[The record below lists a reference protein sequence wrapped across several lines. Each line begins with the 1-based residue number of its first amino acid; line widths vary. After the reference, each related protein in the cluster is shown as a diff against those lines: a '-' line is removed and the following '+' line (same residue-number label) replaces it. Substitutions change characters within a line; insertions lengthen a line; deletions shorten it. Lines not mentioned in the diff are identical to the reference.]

1 MSSVWIFLWLAK
13 PTGLGDVLRPVQ
25 DYNNSSNFID
35 FHIRHY
41 CILSIQRANAT
52 FLQLND
58 LYSRWWDG
66 WAAEGAGKAGWTPR
80 GSASSPSTAS
90 WTDPSWL
97 RPLASWVTRSF
108 GSERGVVEGTRA
120 GRHAKG
126 RGSELGKHFHGRKET
141 RNKGE
146 KEGWKEGGGQWSPA
160 CALECRSCALRAQGR
175 AVGWQ
180 VRAPNDFTRFHFRVL
195 DSCAVRAASRKPLSP
210 PPPNAF
216 WVGCRVRH
224 QVRTAPLLSAQIRYA
239 NWSSRR
245 TAPLVRAL
253 NQSGFSLLGAA

>member
-35 FHIRHY
+35 FHIRRY

-126 RGSELGKHFHGRKET
+126 RGSELGKHFHGRKQG
-141 RNKGE
+141 RKQGIKGRRKDE
-146 KEGWKEGGGQWSPA
+146 KKEEGSGLLRAHLSVARALFGHRAGRSGGRWGHRTISQDFTS
-160 CALECRSCALRAQGR
+160 ECSTLVPCALRPGSLFLLLLLMLFEWVVECGIRWGR
-175 AVGWQ
+175 
-180 VRAPNDFTRFHFRVL
+180 RLF
-195 DSCAVRAASRKPLSP
+195 
-210 PPPNAF
+210 
-216 WVGCRVRH
+216 
-224 QVRTAPLLSAQIRYA
+224 Y
-239 NWSSRR
+239 RR
-245 TAPLVRAL
+245 R
-253 NQSGFSLLGAA
+253 